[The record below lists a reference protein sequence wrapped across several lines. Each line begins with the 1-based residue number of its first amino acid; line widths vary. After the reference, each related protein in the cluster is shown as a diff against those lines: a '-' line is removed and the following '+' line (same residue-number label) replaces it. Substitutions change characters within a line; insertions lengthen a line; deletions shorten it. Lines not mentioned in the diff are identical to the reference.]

1 MTPSLL
7 LRELLEWRVYP
18 DVLVL
23 AVMAFLRY
31 RTLRAMGTWKI
42 ALGLALG
49 AVVFLLASLLDLRGV
64 TWIFSN
70 LSQVTLIA
78 FLVVF
83 QPEIRKILER
93 AAPLRWGKLG
103 HTVEQLPFLIDEVLF
118 ALAERRWGALVVLP
132 GHDSVQAW
140 ASQGIEADATP
151 SFPLL
156 MSVFD
161 PNSPGHDGAAVI
173 VGGRLTRFAVR
184 LPLSES
190 RRLSNHLGTRHH
202 AAMGLSEATDAL
214 VIAVSEERG
223 TVTLFQNG
231 EMAVAGAKGEAAARI
246 RSHWDDPSRPAA
258 TLRRRHRWA
267 PLLEVVGSLLV
278 ASLFWTTVVLS
289 RTETREMFVTLP
301 IEYASLTAALSLS
314 GERPREVRLHV
325 AGPASTLHTLDMNA
339 IRVVVDLSH
348 ATPGSQRIGLGEAN
362 VRLPRNLSLVSV
374 DPEVLDLEFRSV
386 QEHETPIR
394 AQLVGAPP
402 DGLQVAS
409 VVVNPPSV
417 RVLLPEETDRP
428 NAVTVMT
435 APIYLPAFRESTRVV
450 AKVVAP
456 AGVLPAD
463 RRWPDVEVFV
473 TMEKSTGSPP
483 K

>member
-7 LRELLEWRVYP
+7 LRELLDWRVYP
-18 DVLVL
+18 DVIVL
-23 AVMAFLRY
+23 AIMAFLLY

-42 ALGLALG
+42 ALGLALA

-64 TWIFSN
+64 AWIFSN

-103 HTVEQLPFLIDEVLF
+103 HTVEQLPFLIDEALF
-118 ALAERRWGALVVLP
+118 ALAERHWGALVVLP

-140 ASQGIEADATP
+140 ASQGIKADATP

-156 MSVFD
+156 LSVFD

-173 VGGRLTRFAVR
+173 AGGRLTRFAVR

-190 RRLSNHLGTRHH
+190 RRLSERLGTRHH

-223 TVTLFQNG
+223 TISMFQNG
-231 EMAVAGAKGEAAARI
+231 EMTAAGAKGEVAARI
-246 RSHWDDPSRPAA
+246 RSHWADPSRPAA
-258 TLRRRHRWA
+258 TLPRRRWA
-267 PLLEVVGSLLV
+267 PLVEVAGSLLV
-278 ASLFWTTVVLS
+278 AVLFWSTVVLS
-289 RTETREMFVTLP
+289 RTETREMFVTVP
-301 IEYASLTAALSLS
+301 VEYARLPADLTLS
-314 GERPREVRLHV
+314 GERPREAKLHV
-325 AGPASTLHTLDMNA
+325 AGPASTLNTLDVTA
-339 IRVVVDLSH
+339 IRVAVDLSQ
-348 ATPGSQRIGLGEAN
+348 AAPGSQRMGLDETD
-362 VRLPRNLSLVSV
+362 VRLPRNLRLISLE
-374 DPEVLDLEFRSV
+374 PEVLDLEFRSV
-386 QEHETPIR
+386 QEREIPIQ
-394 AQLVGAPP
+394 AQLVGTPP
-402 DGLQVAS
+402 AGRQVAS

-417 RVLLPEETDRP
+417 RILLPEETDRP

-435 APIYLPAFRESTRVV
+435 APIYLPAFRESARVV

-456 AGVLPAD
+456 VGVLPAD

-473 TMEKSTGSPP
+473 TMEPSAGSAPR
-483 K
+483 